1 MIRDFNTRWQHGPIF
16 NANWIERTRGNK
28 KDKKKQIEEKKKIE
42 GIVATHDKLVAIY
55 KMITTN
61 ECNLV

>member
-1 MIRDFNTRWQHGPIF
+1 MIQSSTPTESNEHEET
-16 NANWIERTRGNK
+16 K
-28 KDKKKQIEEKKKIE
+28 KTKKKQIEEKKKIE
-42 GIVATHDKLVAIY
+42 GIVATHDKLVVIY